1 MYRYITGTLFH
12 FYFREFYTNESKRGQ
27 KALKVR
33 ILKVFVCLCLS
44 RPSIRKV
51 CSVCFFRLQKFVV
64 CAFCH
69 YTSLQ
74 CALFHHKSLQC
85 VLFVI
90 TKVCSV
96 RFFTKKVCSVLLLSL
111 QKFVVSAFLLVLQH
125 YFLTSC
131 TSCLSHQKRLFYPFT
146 TTCV

>member
-33 ILKVFVCLCLS
+33 ILKVFVYLCLS
-44 RPSIRKV
+44 RPSIGKV
-51 CSVCFFRLQKFVV
+51 CSVRFFRLQKFVV
-64 CAFCH
+64 CAFSSQKFVVCAFCH
-69 YTSLQ
+69 Y
-74 CALFHHKSLQC
+74 
-85 VLFVI
+85 
-90 TKVCSV
+90 KVCSV
-96 RFFTKKVCSVLLLSL
+96 RFFTTKVCSVLLLSL
-111 QKFVVSAFLLVLQH
+111 QKFVVSAFLLLLQH

-131 TSCLSHQKRLFYPFT
+131 TSCLSHQKRLFYPLT

>member
-33 ILKVFVCLCLS
+33 ILKVFVYLCLS

-51 CSVCFFRLQKFVV
+51 CSVRFFRLQNFVVCVFSSQKFVVCAFSSQKFVVCAFSSQKFVV

-69 YTSLQ
+69 YKVCSVRFFT
-74 CALFHHKSLQC
+74 
-85 VLFVI
+85 

-96 RFFTKKVCSVLLLSL
+96 RFFAIAAALL
-111 QKFVVSAFLLVLQH
+111 FD
-125 YFLTSC
+125 TC
-131 TSCLSHQKRLFYPFT
+131 TSCLSHQKRLFYPLT